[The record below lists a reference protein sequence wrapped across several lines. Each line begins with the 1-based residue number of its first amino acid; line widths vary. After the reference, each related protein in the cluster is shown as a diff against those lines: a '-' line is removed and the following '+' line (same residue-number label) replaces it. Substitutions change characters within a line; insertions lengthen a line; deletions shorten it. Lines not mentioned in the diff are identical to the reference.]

1 MPGADGG
8 NPNGHEVRS
17 RLSTKLLLE
26 AAGDLVAEG
35 GYSSLTLAMVGQRAG
50 YSSGLATAR
59 FRTKAKLLEA
69 LVDRIVDRWQIT
81 TLMPQVAGA
90 SGLEAFT
97 VIVHSIREQY
107 VRDPRSLRVLTALI
121 FEALGSTTEL
131 NARFTALHRDLR
143 AGIAGAVE
151 LGITD
156 GSVRPDVDA
165 ALEAGLTVAVLRG
178 VGYQWRLDPEDY
190 DPAPTLDHFLAVTV
204 ERIRAK

>member
-1 MPGADGG
+1 VPGADVG

-35 GYSSLTLAMVGQRAG
+35 GYSSLTLAMVGKRAG

-81 TLMPQVAGA
+81 TLMPQVEGA
-90 SGLEAFT
+90 AGLEAYT
-97 VIVHSIREQY
+97 IIVRSIREQY

-121 FEALGSTTEL
+121 FEALGSNVEL
-131 NARFTALHRDLR
+131 NARR
-143 AGIAGAVE
+143 
-151 LGITD
+151 
-156 GSVRPDVDA
+156 
-165 ALEAGLTVAVLRG
+165 
-178 VGYQWRLDPEDY
+178 
-190 DPAPTLDHFLAVTV
+190 
-204 ERIRAK
+204 RIRPGRRGRRARGGTHRRGAPRRRLPVAPGPRGLRPGPDPRPLPRRHRGADPRKIVC